1 MSDTAHSIE
10 RFLARRRVP
19 LGFIAAAAA
28 VVVAAPTWTTWTAG
42 LAVALVGECVRVWAA
57 GHLEKGR
64 EVTCSGPYRFASHP
78 LYAGSTI
85 IAGGVALAV
94 RNVAAALVIALYMG
108 VTIAAAIRTEEAE
121 LRRAFGSA
129 YDDYQASRTGAA
141 NPKRRFSL
149 ARARRN
155 REERAVAGLLIGF
168 GLLALKIVAMS

>member
-1 MSDTAHSIE
+1 MSDTPRSLE
-10 RFLARRRVP
+10 RLLARRRVP
-19 LGFIAAAAA
+19 LGFIAAIATIVIAS
-28 VVVAAPTWTTWTAG
+28 PTWRTWTAG
-42 LAVALVGECVRVWAA
+42 LVVALVGECVRVWAA

-78 LYAGSTI
+78 LYVGSTI

-94 RNVAAALVIALYMG
+94 RSVAAALVIAVYMG

-129 YDDYQASRTGAA
+129 YDDYQASRADA
-141 NPKRRFSL
+141 VRHERRFSL

-155 REERAVAGLLIGF
+155 REERALTGLLIGF
-168 GLLALKIVAMS
+168 GLLAVKIVAMS